1 MQKIDNLKFNLR
13 RLCSDSRKK
22 VGPPYCQAEM
32 YAGRVV
38 CCPPRTDRQTDRPTD
53 ARPLHCAFSY
63 RRGQR
68 IVGQRRLVQVTKS
81 FLLKKFFVS

>member
-13 RLCSDSRKK
+13 RLCSDSQKK

-68 IVGQRRLVQVTKS
+68 IVEATMTCAS
-81 FLLKKFFVS
+81 NKKFFVKKVFC